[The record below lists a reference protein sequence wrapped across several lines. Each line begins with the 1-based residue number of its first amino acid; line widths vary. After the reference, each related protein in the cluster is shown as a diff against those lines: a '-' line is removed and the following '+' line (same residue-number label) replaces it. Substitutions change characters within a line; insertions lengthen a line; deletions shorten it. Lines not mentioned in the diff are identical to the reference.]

1 MMNIVYRK
9 AQIKDLDKIETLIRN
24 AIYEMESH
32 NIMQWDDLYPVKEDF
47 EQDIK
52 KKHLYVGC
60 IDNEIAVVFAL
71 NQEFDDAYNDGKWK
85 ALENS
90 FFVIHR
96 LCVNPK
102 YQNRGI
108 AINTM
113 KFIEKTL
120 MDEGIEA
127 IRLDVYSENTYAL
140 KLYNKCGFI
149 NVGKA
154 EWRKGTFYLMEKILI

>member
-1 MMNIVYRK
+1 MLNIVYRK
-9 AQIKDLDKIETLIRN
+9 AQIKDLDKIEILIKS

-52 KKHLYVGC
+52 KEHLYVGC

-71 NQEFDDAYNDGKWK
+71 NQEFDDAYKDGNWK
-85 ALENS
+85 ALDKS
-90 FFVIHR
+90 FFVVHR

-102 YQNRGI
+102 YQKKGI

-113 KFIEKTL
+113 QFIEKIL
-120 MDEGIEA
+120 MNEGVEA
-127 IRLDVYSENTYAL
+127 IRLDVYSENPYAL